1 VARLGWTIEDTDATL
16 EYLEHEGLV
25 SFQGL
30 GPEIGITHRGV
41 VEVEH
46 AIERPAEPTEHLAP
60 HTVVIVHGDMQG
72 SAIQA
77 GTVASHQSQ
86 TVALG
91 DQREAIEAFTQLLR
105 QALDAVELSNDER
118 RVTQA
123 ELLTVE
129 AQLALREPKRGRP
142 ARIAPI
148 ASCGRREHRR
158 QWDVR
163 GASRTSSQDP
173 HLIANGRSP
182 RVRLGRVLI

>member
-1 VARLGWTIEDTDATL
+1 MRACRRDLVARLGWTIEDTDATL

-129 AQLALREPKRGRP
+129 AQLALREPNEGVLRELLRSLR
-142 ARIAPI
+142 AVAENIA
-148 ASCGRREHRR
+148 
-158 QWDVR
+158 
-163 GASRTSSQDP
+163 
-173 HLIANGRSP
+173 ANGMFVGLVEP
-182 RVRLGRVLI
+182 AAKIHI